1 LNPSKNTP
9 EIGSGVYS
17 VPDAADILGFP
28 IDKIRRWIKSYW
40 ENKFA
45 DDGTPYTWGEGR
57 DRGFNFYTLVEL
69 IAIYALR
76 ENNVSFKK
84 IIEARSHLKDT
95 LNVEYPFA
103 TKKVMSDGEKFF
115 YQIDQELLLD
125 VNLKN
130 QYSFKDIVEPYCNKL
145 DFDAIDTLAE
155 RFWPLGK
162 DRNVVVDPKHR
173 FGEPTI
179 SGTNIAVDIIAGM
192 ASKGEK
198 ISKIAKLYDLTE
210 DQVTDAIEF
219 KNGPRIAA

>member
-1 LNPSKNTP
+1 MTPSTNKP

-17 VPDAADILGFP
+17 VPDAARILGFP
-28 IDKIRRWIKSYW
+28 IDKVRRWIKNYW

-45 DDGTPYTWGEGR
+45 EDGTPYTWGDGK

-76 ENNVSFKK
+76 ENNVSFQK
-84 IIEARSHLKDT
+84 IISARSHLKEV
-95 LNVEYPFA
+95 LGVEYPFA
-103 TKKVMSDGEKFF
+103 SKQVMSDGDKFF
-115 YQIDQELLLD
+115 YQIDENLLLD

-162 DRNVVVDPKHR
+162 DRSIVVDPKHR
-173 FGEPTI
+173 LGEPTI
-179 SGTNIAVDIIAGM
+179 SGTNISVDIIAGM
-192 ASKGEK
+192 AARGE
-198 ISKIAKLYDLTE
+198 SVETIASIYELSTG
-210 DQVTDAIEF
+210 QVKDAIAFNEG
-219 KNGPRIAA
+219 NRVAA